1 MKKTY
6 VQSGIDKT
14 AYNNVL
20 IQHYGMI
27 HNDFM
32 LEPISTTAKVVY
44 VYLVTRDRTWLGGRN
59 RIAEELQMDERT
71 VARAVSELET
81 EGFLSCEA
89 AVGHSWNIEILP
101 YQPRGAEGAQ
111 KMNQL
116 KKRASSFD
124 AAEGAFNAEETAL
137 NVNETALNAVGGGPN
152 PSSLQGENFAKKEEV
167 RRKNTSRDSS
177 GDRQPLEEDPLAQ
190 ASVWSP
196 KTPPRKGEER
206 AEKAPAQAS
215 EGVRAPQTAT
225 GGPEPRK
232 GPGVK
237 AVFLAWCAGED
248 PLSKLKNERKD
259 GLADILATLKANGVP
274 KESASPGVVAALFF
288 GDKNSPKI
296 REWKAAVVRDL
307 ELIHAEEYAD
317 DGIILAR
324 GKTKQD
330 REEEWYLEYA
340 NTNFRELTPEL
351 IAARKKQREQ
361 EDAEDSI

>member
-6 VQSGIDKT
+6 VQSGIDKA
-14 AYNNVL
+14 AYNNAL
-20 IQHYGMI
+20 IHHYGMI

-44 VYLVTRDRTWLGGRN
+44 VYLVTRDKAWQGGRN

-71 VARAVSELET
+71 VTRAVSELET
-81 EGFLSCEA
+81 EGYLCHES
-89 AVGHSWNIEILP
+89 AVGFSWNIEILP
-101 YQPRGAEGAQ
+101 YQPRGLQGAQ

-116 KKRASSFD
+116 KKGASSFD
-124 AAEGAFNAEETAL
+124 AAEDTFNAVETAL
-137 NVNETALNAVGGGPN
+137 NAKRTALNAVGGGPN
-152 PSSLQGENFAKKEEV
+152 PSDLQGENFAKKEEL
-167 RRKNTSRDSS
+167 RSKNALSELQ
-177 GDRQPLEEDPLAQ
+177 GDRQPLEDDNLAQ
-190 ASVWSP
+190 DSI
-196 KTPPRKGEER
+196 TPPPPASRGEER
-206 AEKAPAQAS
+206 AEKAPVRAP
-215 EGVRAPQTAT
+215 EGVRSPQTAT

-274 KESASPGVVAALFF
+274 KESASPGVIAALFF

-340 NTNFRELTPEL
+340 NSNFRELTPEL